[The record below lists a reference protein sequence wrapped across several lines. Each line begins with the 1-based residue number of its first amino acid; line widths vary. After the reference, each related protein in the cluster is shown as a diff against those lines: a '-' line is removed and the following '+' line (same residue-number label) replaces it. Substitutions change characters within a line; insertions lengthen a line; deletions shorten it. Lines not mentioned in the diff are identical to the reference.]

1 MSPYREPSL
10 EEIADM
16 IPAPP
21 EPPPPSRWR
30 GVLAVLAVIVA
41 ANVFGYLVGCAAMK
55 DAFFGPTSVG
65 NPAADDADLYHCR
78 MIAEIDH
85 DMNHDAGGACHL
97 YDDCVRD
104 AGLRGDINFCGSVA
118 TSSDGGDQ

>member
-1 MSPYREPSL
+1 MN
-10 EEIADM
+10 
-16 IPAPP
+16 
-21 EPPPPSRWR
+21 
-30 GVLAVLAVIVA
+30 AVVRTVGAAIFVIVA
-41 ANVFGYLVGCAAMK
+41 SQLLGHVLGCAAMK

-65 NPAADDADLYHCR
+65 NPAADDAELFHCR

-85 DMNHDAGGACHL
+85 DMSHDAGGACHI

-104 AGLRGDINFCGSVA
+104 AGLRGDINYCGSVA